1 MTLFFLKEASKQLG
15 VLHKTADFGYGKICN
30 FKILVIKWKSREY
43 VKNFFRKVMFMFAEE
58 KSLNVVNL
66 PINSI
71 RSNPYQPRRE
81 MDKEAL
87 SELCLSIRRYGL
99 MQPVVVRQINGREF
113 ELIAGERR
121 LRACRMAGME
131 EIPAIIIRAGGT
143 DSAIMA
149 LIENIQR
156 ENLGY
161 IEEAEAFCSLVS
173 EHGLTQEELAHKLGK
188 NQSTIANKI
197 RILKLSPKI
206 REALRENSLS
216 ERHARAL
223 LRLNDEKMRLKALDI
238 IIKRGLNVSKTEE
251 LVEEILNK
259 NETLTE
265 ESEKKDIRVFR
276 DVRIFSNTIKQAVEL
291 MKRSG
296 IDAEAQK
303 TESEDFIEYTIK
315 IAKNAKSA

>member
-1 MTLFFLKEASKQLG
+1 
-15 VLHKTADFGYGKICN
+15 
-30 FKILVIKWKSREY
+30 
-43 VKNFFRKVMFMFAEE
+43 MFAEE
-58 KSLNVVNL
+58 KSLNVQIL

-81 MDKEAL
+81 MDRESL
-87 SELCLSIRRYGL
+87 GELCMSIRKYGL

-131 EIPAIIIRAGGT
+131 EIPATIIRAGGT
-143 DSAIMA
+143 DSAVMA

-173 EHGLTQEELAHKLGK
+173 EHGLTQEELAQKLGK

-206 REALRENSLS
+206 RDTLRENSLS

-223 LRLNDEKMRLKALDI
+223 LRLNDEKMRLKVLDI
-238 IIKRGLNVSKTEE
+238 IIKRGLNVSKAEE

-259 NETLTE
+259 HEPPTE

-296 IDAEAQK
+296 IDAETQK

-315 IAKNAKSA
+315 IPKNVKSA

>member
-1 MTLFFLKEASKQLG
+1 MMEQR
-15 VLHKTADFGYGKICN
+15 IC
-30 FKILVIKWKSREY
+30 
-43 VKNFFRKVMFMFAEE
+43 KNFFGKVMFMFAEE
-58 KSLNVVNL
+58 KSLNVHIL

-81 MDKEAL
+81 MDKESL
-87 SELCLSIRRYGL
+87 GELCASIRRYGL

-121 LRACRMAGME
+121 LRACRMADME
-131 EIPAIIIRAGGT
+131 EIPAIVTRAGGT
-143 DSAIMA
+143 DSAVMA

-173 EHGLTQEELAHKLGK
+173 EHGLTQEELAAKLGK

-206 REALRENSLS
+206 REVLRENALS
-216 ERHARAL
+216 ERHARAQ
-223 LRLNDEKMRLKALDI
+223 LRLSDEKTRIKALDI
-238 IIKRGLNVSKTEE
+238 VVKRGLNVSKTEE
-251 LVEEILNK
+251 LIDELLGR
-259 NETLTE
+259 NETAE
-265 ESEKKDIRVFR
+265 PPIEKKDIRVFR

-296 IDAEAQK
+296 IEAETQK
-303 TESEDFIEYTIK
+303 TESENFIEYTIK
-315 IAKNAKSA
+315 IPKGVKSA